1 MPSYDI
7 LRSRAKDL
15 RLLAILAHWE
25 EYSQQPWL
33 PLFLEREEEERQA
46 RSLKRRLCGA
56 KVGNFKPL
64 PDFDWAW
71 PEQIDREQIEGFFSL
86 EFLKD
91 GTNLVLIGPNG
102 VGKTMIAQNLT
113 NHAVLHGH
121 TAQFTTASKLLN
133 DLSSQDGPTARLRRL
148 HYYCK
153 PKLLAIDEVGYLSYD
168 SQYAD
173 LLFEVISRRNLE
185 KSTLVTTN
193 RAFSEWQEVFP
204 NATSVV
210 ALIDRLIHR
219 SEITEIK
226 GKSFRLKEAK
236 EHQLKAASNQRKK
249 PKPGSTGKEAS

>member
-1 MPSYDI
+1 M
-7 LRSRAKDL
+7 
-15 RLLAILAHWE
+15 
-25 EYSQQPWL
+25 
-33 PLFLEREEEERQA
+33 
-46 RSLKRRLCGA
+46 
-56 KVGNFKPL
+56 
-64 PDFDWAW
+64 
-71 PEQIDREQIEGFFSL
+71 
-86 EFLKD
+86 
-91 GTNLVLIGPNG
+91 
-102 VGKTMIAQNLT
+102 
-113 NHAVLHGH
+113 
-121 TAQFTTASKLLN
+121 
-133 DLSSQDGPTARLRRL
+133 
-148 HYYCK
+148 
-153 PKLLAIDEVGYLSYD
+153 SYD

-204 NATSVV
+204 NATSVI